1 MTQSVIKDE
10 PSVFKVPPAVYHDHE
25 LQLKLSALVKELLT
39 NIRSQFKVKVKI
51 ASYEIIYF

>member
-10 PSVFKVPPAVYHDHE
+10 PSAFKVPPAVYRDRE

-39 NIRSQFKVKVKI
+39 NIRSQFKVKVTI
-51 ASYEIIYF
+51 ASYGIIYF